1 MAHNTRAYGARG
13 WGNKHLAQSRSCSR
27 RSCSTSCVVGGG
39 GINDLAA
46 CKLRRVYFCVRRKS
60 AGMCGGRVHQCCC
73 VNINDGGGDGGAQSE
88 ESSGVPS
95 QESEEETSEE
105 TLEFAMSNARKNSL
119 EGLSPGAGLMTAEEQ
134 AEAAFADLINT
145 SLDGADRNALT
156 GAEIT
161 ELSEGGRMD
170 EGSKARKSGG
180 LLADVVGLFEALS
193 KGAHI
198 VKQKDGRV

>member
-1 MAHNTRAYGARG
+1 
-13 WGNKHLAQSRSCSR
+13 
-27 RSCSTSCVVGGG
+27 
-39 GINDLAA
+39 
-46 CKLRRVYFCVRRKS
+46 
-60 AGMCGGRVHQCCC
+60 MCGGRVHQCCC

-156 GAEIT
+156 GAEIS